1 MSRPDAAYPPA
12 SGTWAPFEY
21 MAGNRIAVML
31 ATVALLALGIA
42 GLLHVSVERY
52 PDIDLRTISI
62 GVPYDGA
69 TPREVEEDIVR
80 RIEESLTEIDSV
92 DRITANAFAGRGEV
106 LIEFDQWVDMVE
118 KLEIVRTAI
127 DGIEDFPPEN
137 ADRPEIVL
145 HEILRSVVSLV
156 LTSAT
161 AGEDEMRRGAEAL
174 RERLLLLPDVGV
186 VDLLGARDREIQ
198 IDLDETRLR
207 RHQLTIEE
215 VVGRLQRSSINLTGG
230 PIATE
235 SGTIVLS
242 TLEQRLHG
250 DQFNDLV
257 VLARPDGSIVRLRD
271 IAIVRDGF
279 VDDPLINTVNNRPA
293 IFIEVSA
300 PAAANPQDVI
310 ERVDEFLSA
319 YEPPPGLELD
329 LWLDRV
335 YSVQKPLVSVANS
348 GLVGVAL
355 VFVLL
360 ILLFDLRVGVWIA
373 VGIPTAIVG
382 SFIVLY
388 ALDVTMSIMAVVGFV
403 IAVGIVVDDAIIV
416 GENIARHRERGLPGL
431 EASTRG
437 AREVMAPVT
446 VGVLTTMAA
455 FAALLPLDGVLG
467 QIFANMAGIVIVV
480 LLFSLLDAFL
490 LLPSH
495 LSGDGLASRW
505 PLSLMQSRVRR
516 SFQRIIDRRI
526 VPLIELSVQRP
537 LIPIVAASGLVAL
550 AYGLFTGGV
559 VSFNATGNRL
569 DEQQLQLDL
578 TMAAGSTF
586 ADSVRA
592 SEQIVA
598 AAHAANQR
606 TGSTA
611 LRAVNTMVGRHK
623 TVETTM
629 GAEPEVPAPHHASV
643 QLRLNTPPRR
653 EVSVAELKQ
662 AWIDAMGE
670 VPGAEKLSFP
680 TTTQYASAGVGIV
693 LLHPDDD
700 AVTAAAA
707 RLKDFM
713 LSHPAIYEVDDTLE
727 LGDRRYEI
735 RLTPA
740 GRASGLTAAYVAAQ
754 LRHRFFGAEV
764 HRVVRNQEELQVM
777 TRYPVERRA
786 SPRDLQDEF
795 LNLPNGRPIALSS
808 VVEIVESHDYAQR
821 QRINGLPAATL
832 TAYYNVEQTS
842 SAELGGLIRGEWLP
856 ALFRDHPGLRTLPHG
871 TSRDTVKAFRILS
884 VTFPAALLVMFAIVT
899 IQLKSVRQTL
909 YVLASIPLAAAGAL
923 YLHAV
928 LGYDFGLISL
938 WGVVAATGVVVNDAL
953 VLLDMYNRIRRASP
967 DASSDSVVLQAARLR
982 ARPILLTTIT
992 TVVGLLPLLYNRAE
1006 SVEPFLSLVVSLI
1019 GGLAFAGIG
1028 LLMVLPAILVLVER
1042 LKSRLTPTFG
1052 YLWSGGRRTVTR
1064 SR

>member
-1 MSRPDAAYPPA
+1 MR
-12 SGTWAPFEY
+12 TPFEY
-21 MAGNRIAVML
+21 MAGNRIAVIL
-31 ATVALLALGIA
+31 ATAALLVLGFA
-42 GLLHVSVERY
+42 GLLHVSVERF
-52 PDIDLRTISI
+52 PAIDLRTISI

-80 RIEESLTEIDSV
+80 RIEESLNEIDSV
-92 DRITANAFAGRGEV
+92 DRITANAFADRGEV

-118 KLEIVRTAI
+118 KLELVRTAV
-127 DGIEDFPPEN
+127 DRIEDFPPEN
-137 ADRPEIVL
+137 ADEPEVVL

-156 LTSAT
+156 LTSPS
-161 AGEDEMRRGAEAL
+161 AGEDELRRGAEAL
-174 RERLLLLPDVGV
+174 REQLLLLPNVGV

-198 IDLDETRLR
+198 IDLDETQLR

-215 VVGRLQRSSINLTGG
+215 VVSRIRRSSINLTGG

-242 TLEQRLHG
+242 TLEQRLYG
-250 DQFNDLV
+250 DQFNELV
-257 VLARPDGSIVRLRD
+257 VLARPDGSIVRLKD
-271 IAIVRDGF
+271 IAIVRDSF

-310 ERVDEFLSA
+310 EQVDEFLST
-319 YEPPPGLELD
+319 YEPPPGLELE

-348 GLVGVAL
+348 GLVGVTL
-355 VFVLL
+355 VFALL

-382 SFIVLY
+382 SFIALY
-388 ALDVTMSIMAVVGFV
+388 ALDITMSIMAVIGFV
-403 IAVGIVVDDAIIV
+403 IAVGIVVDDAVVV

-455 FAALLPLDGVLG
+455 FAALLPLDGVIG
-467 QIFANMAGIVIVV
+467 QMVSSIAAIVIVV
-480 LLFSLLDAFL
+480 LVFSLLDAFF

-505 PLSLMQSRVRR
+505 PLSLMQSRVKR
-516 SFQRIIDRRI
+516 SFQRVIDQRII
-526 VPLIELSVQRP
+526 PLIELSVRRP
-537 LIPIVAASGLVAL
+537 LIPIVAVTGLVVL
-550 AYGLFTGGV
+550 AYGLFTSGV

-586 ADSVRA
+586 ADSARA

-598 AAHAANQR
+598 AAHAANLS
-606 TGSTA
+606 TGGTA

-623 TVETTM
+623 TVETSM

-643 QLRLNTPPRR
+643 QLRLNTPPLR
-653 EVSVAELKQ
+653 EVSVAEFKQ

-670 VPGAEKLSFP
+670 VRGAEKLSYP
-680 TTTQYASAGVGIV
+680 TSTQYASAGVGLV
-693 LLHPDDD
+693 LLHADEN

-707 RLKDFM
+707 RLKEIM

-735 RLTPA
+735 HLTAA
-740 GRASGLTAAYVAAQ
+740 GRSSGLTAAYVAAQ

-777 TRYPVERRA
+777 TRYPLEKRA
-786 SPRDLQDEF
+786 SPRDLQDE
-795 LNLPNGRPIALSS
+795 LISLPNGKLTALSS
-808 VVEIVESHDYAQR
+808 VVEIVESNDFAQR
-821 QRINGLPAATL
+821 QRINGMPAATL

-842 SAELGGLIRGEWLP
+842 SGELGSLVRGEWLP
-856 ALFRDHPGLRTLPHG
+856 VLVREYPGLRQLPDG
-871 TSRDTVKAFRILS
+871 TSRDTVKAVRILS
-884 VTFPAALLVMFAIVT
+884 VTFPAALLVMFVIVS
-899 IQLKSVRQTL
+899 IQLRSVLQTL
-909 YVLASIPLAAAGAL
+909 FVLASIPLAVAGAL

-928 LGYDFGLISL
+928 LGYDFGLVSL
-938 WGVVAATGVVVNDAL
+938 FGVIAATGVVVNDAL
-953 VLLDMYNRIRRASP
+953 VLLDVYNRICRASP
-967 DASSDSVVLQAARLR
+967 DLGRDSAVLQAARLR

-1006 SVEPFLSLVVSLI
+1006 SVEPFLTLVVSLI

-1042 LKSRLTPTFG
+1042 LKSRLTPALI
-1052 YLWSGGRRTVTR
+1052 YLWGGDRPTVTGGR
-1064 SR
+1064 

>member
-1 MSRPDAAYPPA
+1 MWTA
-12 SGTWAPFEY
+12 FEY

-31 ATVALLALGIA
+31 GTIALLALGIA

-52 PDIDLRTISI
+52 PAIDLRTVSI

-69 TPREVEEDIVR
+69 TPREVEEDINR

-92 DRITANAFAGRGEV
+92 DRITSNAFAGRGEV
-106 LIEFDQWVDMVE
+106 LVEFDQWVDMVE
-118 KLEIVRTAI
+118 KLELVRTAVE
-127 DGIEDFPPEN
+127 GIEDFPPEN
-137 ADRPEIVL
+137 ADEPEIVL

-156 LTSAT
+156 LTSPT
-161 AGEDEMRRGAEAL
+161 ASEDELRSGAEAL
-174 RERLLLLPDVGV
+174 REKLLLLPHVGV
-186 VDLLGARDREIQ
+186 VELLGARDREIQ
-198 IDLDETRLR
+198 IDLDETQLR
-207 RHQLTIEE
+207 RHQVSMED
-215 VVGRLQRSSINLTGG
+215 VVARIQRSSINLTGG
-230 PIATE
+230 PIAAE

-242 TLEQRLHG
+242 TMEKRLYG
-250 DQFNDLV
+250 DQFNELV
-257 VLARPDGSIVRLRD
+257 VLARPDGSIVRLQD
-271 IAIVRDGF
+271 IAIVRDSF
-279 VDDPLINTVNNRPA
+279 VDDPLINTVNSKSA

-300 PAAANPQDVI
+300 PTAANPQDVI
-310 ERVDEFLSA
+310 EQVDDFLST

-329 LWLDRV
+329 LWLDRT

-388 ALDVTMSIMAVVGFV
+388 ALDVTMSIMAVIGFV

-416 GENIARHRERGLPGL
+416 GENIARHRERGLPAL
-431 EASTRG
+431 EASKRG
-437 AREVMAPVT
+437 AREVVAPVT

-467 QIFANMAGIVIVV
+467 QIFASMAVIVIVV
-480 LLFSLLDAFL
+480 LLFSLLDAFF

-495 LSGDGLASRW
+495 LSGDGLVSRW
-505 PLSLMQSRVRR
+505 PLSLMQSRVKMR
-516 SFQRIIDRRI
+516 FQRIIDQRI

-537 LIPIVAASGLVAL
+537 LVATVAVTSLVAVAFGLFASGVL
-550 AYGLFTGGV
+550 
-559 VSFNATGNRL
+559 SFNATGNRL

-578 TMAAGSTF
+578 TMAVGSTF

-598 AAHAANQR
+598 AAHAANLR
-606 TGSTA
+606 TGGTA

-629 GAEPEVPAPHHASV
+629 GAEPEIPAPNHSSV
-643 QLRLNTPPRR
+643 QLRLNTPPQR

-662 AWIDAMGE
+662 AWIEAIGE
-670 VPGAEKLSFP
+670 VRGAERLSFP

-693 LLHPDDD
+693 LLHADDD

-707 RLKDFM
+707 RLKDLLM
-713 LSHPAIYEVDDTLE
+713 SHPAIYEVDDTLE
-727 LGDRRYEI
+727 LGSRRYEI
-735 RLTPA
+735 HLTPA
-740 GRASGLTAAYVAAQ
+740 GRASGLTPAYVAAQ

-777 TRYPVERRA
+777 TRYPLEKRA
-786 SPRDLQDEF
+786 SLRDLQDEF
-795 LNLPNGRPIALSS
+795 LDLPNGRVTALSS

-842 SAELGGLIRGEWLP
+842 SAELGSLVRGEWLP
-856 ALFRDHPGLRTLPHG
+856 PLVREYPGLRYLPHG
-871 TSRDTVKAFRILS
+871 TSRDTAKAIRILS
-884 VTFPAALLVMFAIVT
+884 ITFPAALLLMFVMVT
-899 IQLKSVRQTL
+899 IQMRSVLQTL
-909 YVLASIPLAAAGAL
+909 FVLASIPLAVAGAL
-923 YLHAV
+923 YLHV
-928 LGYDFGLISL
+928 ILGYDFGLVSL
-938 WGVVAATGVVVNDAL
+938 WGVIAATGVVVNDAL
-953 VLLDMYNRIRRASP
+953 VLLDMYNRIRRANP
-967 DASSDSVVLQAARLR
+967 DASAGSAVLQAAQLR
-982 ARPILLTTIT
+982 ARPILLTTTT

-1028 LLMVLPAILVLVER
+1028 LLMLLPAIVVLVER
-1042 LKSRLTPTFG
+1042 LKSRLAPAFA
-1052 YLWSGGRRTVTR
+1052 YLWFGGRRTVTR
-1064 SR
+1064 SG